1 MGNEVFE
8 PANPKDNIKTAF
20 YRPFLLAILIAA
32 VGIMAVL
39 LWPFRHALVIALV
52 LATLMSPL
60 RTRLPL
66 LLRKRRLLSATA
78 MTLLTILFVLL
89 PLSALL
95 ALLTGES
102 IAFSKTALAW
112 FKAGGLNDAAVW
124 VQDLHLPGWAKSY
137 FDLSSIDFQ
146 KIESWALSSGGDI
159 GLWFVWAGK
168 GIAGVIANIGLQ
180 LLVMVLFLFYFLAE
194 GEHIRSMLR
203 KASPLRRDQEDKVIS
218 RFKAVSQAVL
228 LGGLGTSMAIGMVS
242 GIGLW
247 IVGINP
253 LLWGAVAVIA
263 SLIPVV
269 GMSFV
274 MIPSIVYLIASDSIK
289 MAIFLLLYWLLVVN
303 SVDNVVRPL
312 FMRGKARMS
321 LVWVFVSI
329 IGGILTFGP
338 LGILYGPL
346 ALSFA
351 FVLFQI
357 FLDAQEE
364 DMPSPKS

>member
-1 MGNEVFE
+1 MGKEVFE
-8 PANPKDNIKTAF
+8 PASQKDSIKATF

-32 VGIMAVL
+32 IAIMAVL
-39 LWPFRHALVIALV
+39 LWPFRHALALALV

-66 LLRKRRLLSATA
+66 PLRRRRLLAATTL
-78 MTLLTILFVLL
+78 TLLAILFVLL
-89 PLSALL
+89 PLLAML
-95 ALLTGES
+95 ALLTSES

-112 FKAGGLNDAAVW
+112 FKAGGLNDVAAW
-124 VQDLHLPGWAKSY
+124 FQQLRLPEWAKGY
-137 FDLSSIDFQ
+137 LDLPSIDIQ
-146 KIESWALSSGGDI
+146 KLESWILSSGGDV

-168 GIAGVIANIGLQ
+168 GIAGAIANIGLQ

-203 KASPLRRDQEDKVIS
+203 KASPLRRDQEDAVIS

-228 LGGLGTSMAIGMVS
+228 LGGLGTSVAIGVVT

-247 IVGINP
+247 IAGINP
-253 LLWGAVAVIA
+253 FLWGAVSVIA

-274 MIPSIVYLIASDSIK
+274 MIPAIIFLIASGAIK
-289 MAIFLLLYWLLVVN
+289 TAIFLLLYWLLVIN

-312 FMRGKARMS
+312 FMRGRARMS

-329 IGGILTFGP
+329 IGGILIFGP

-346 ALSFA
+346 ALSIS
-351 FVLFQI
+351 FVLFHI

-364 DMPSPKS
+364 DMPPTT